1 MGLVTDAPY
10 HDLCYRII
18 GAAMD
23 VHNRLGPG
31 HREVVYQRA
40 LMARLEELGIAAIA
54 EQPVEIY
61 FADRPV
67 GLLYIDC
74 LVEEAVIV
82 ELKAFPHL
90 LTGMVQLQA
99 KIG

>member
-1 MGLVTDAPY
+1 MGD
-10 HDLCYRII
+10 RI
-18 GAAMD
+18 
-23 VHNRLGPG
+23 
-31 HREVVYQRA
+31 
-40 LMARLEELGIAAIA
+40 
-54 EQPVEIY
+54 EIY